1 MSRLPSFIRRVAA
14 ALFQRKPL
22 LTLNR
27 HKSYED
33 YIAKQVAKTTDP
45 ERIKKWKTVEWDSKV
60 QGFLD
65 VFSRLDI
72 ALEQSRAL
80 CLGSR
85 TGQEVYALQS
95 LGADARGIDLVAF
108 PPYTQEGDVHDL
120 KFEDEKFDLVFS
132 NIFDHVL
139 FPEKFCSEAQRV
151 LAPGGLLVLRI
162 QLGYRGDDYS
172 ETFVKSENTV
182 LQLFSNLRL
191 KSLEKLESQFDAMER
206 QFVFEKPQH
215 AR

>member
-1 MSRLPSFIRRVAA
+1 MQAR
-14 ALFQRKPL
+14 FQRKPL
-22 LTLNR
+22 FTLNR

-45 ERIKKWKTVEWDSKV
+45 ERIKKWKTVEWDAKV

-85 TGQEVYALQS
+85 TGQEVHALQS
-95 LGADARGIDLVAF
+95 LGADAIGIDLVAF
-108 PPYTQEGDVHDL
+108 PPYTQEGDVHNL
-120 KFEDEKFDLVFS
+120 QFEDETFDLVFS

-139 FPEKFCSEAQRV
+139 FPEKFCTEAQRV

-162 QLGYRGDDYS
+162 QLGYRGDDFS
-172 ETFVKSENTV
+172 ETFVNSENPV
-182 LQLFSNLRL
+182 LQLFSNLKL

-206 QFVFEKPQH
+206 QFVFEKPKKIF
-215 AR
+215 